1 MTCCFFGHK
10 DTPLNICEKL
20 EAAIEELITEDG
32 ANRFLLGN
40 QGNFDMITF
49 NILRKM
55 KLKHPDISYC
65 VVLAYMPTGKAAG
78 CLYDYSET
86 LLPEGIESV
95 HPRFALSWRNKWM
108 INESDTV
115 VAYVTRAWGGAAK
128 YVEIAAKKRKN
139 IINLAML

>member
-40 QGNFDMITF
+40 QGNFDMIAF

-95 HPRFALSWRNKWM
+95 HPRFAISWRNKWM

-115 VAYVTRAWGGAAK
+115 VAYVTRTWGGAAK

>member
-95 HPRFALSWRNKWM
+95 HPRFAISWRNKWM

>member
-55 KLKHPDISYC
+55 KL
-65 VVLAYMPTGKAAG
+65 L
-78 CLYDYSET
+78 
-86 LLPEGIESV
+86 
-95 HPRFALSWRNKWM
+95 
-108 INESDTV
+108 
-115 VAYVTRAWGGAAK
+115 
-128 YVEIAAKKRKN
+128 
-139 IINLAML
+139 

>member
-78 CLYDYSET
+78 SLYDYGET
-86 LLPEGIESV
+86 LIPEGIESV
-95 HPRFALSWRNKWM
+95 HPRFAISWRNKWM

-115 VAYVTRAWGGAAK
+115 VAYVTRTWGGAAK

>member
-95 HPRFALSWRNKWM
+95 HPRFAISWRNKWM

-115 VAYVTRAWGGAAK
+115 VAYVTRTWGGAAK

>member
-20 EAAIEELITEDG
+20 EAAIEKLITEDG

-78 CLYDYSET
+78 SLYDYGET

-95 HPRFALSWRNKWM
+95 HPRFAISWRNKWM

-115 VAYVTRAWGGAAK
+115 VAYVTRTWGGAAK

>member
-78 CLYDYSET
+78 SLYDYGET

-95 HPRFALSWRNKWM
+95 HPRFAISWRNKWM

-115 VAYVTRAWGGAAK
+115 VAYVTRTWGGAAK

>member
-20 EAAIEELITEDG
+20 EAAIEELITENG

-49 NILRKM
+49 NILREI

-78 CLYDYSET
+78 SLYDYGET

-95 HPRFALSWRNKWM
+95 HPRFAISWRNKWM

-115 VAYVTRAWGGAAK
+115 VAYVTRTWGGAAK

>member
-20 EAAIEELITEDG
+20 EAAIEKLITEDG

-95 HPRFALSWRNKWM
+95 HPRFAISWRNKWM

-115 VAYVTRAWGGAAK
+115 VAYVTRTWGGAAK

>member
-10 DTPLNICEKL
+10 DTPLNIGEKL

-40 QGNFDMITF
+40 QGNFDMIAF

-95 HPRFALSWRNKWM
+95 HPRFAISWRNKWM

-115 VAYVTRAWGGAAK
+115 VAYVTRTWGGAAK

>member
-32 ANRFLLGN
+32 ANRFLLRN

-95 HPRFALSWRNKWM
+95 HPRFAISWRNKWM

-115 VAYVTRAWGGAAK
+115 VAYVTRTWGGAAK

>member
-78 CLYDYSET
+78 SLYDYGET

-115 VAYVTRAWGGAAK
+115 VAYVTRTWGGAAK

>member
-78 CLYDYSET
+78 SLYDYGET

-95 HPRFALSWRNKWM
+95 HPRFALSWRNKW

-115 VAYVTRAWGGAAK
+115 VAYVTRTWGGAAK

>member
-1 MTCCFFGHK
+1 
-10 DTPLNICEKL
+10 
-20 EAAIEELITEDG
+20 
-32 ANRFLLGN
+32 
-40 QGNFDMITF
+40 
-49 NILRKM
+49 M

-78 CLYDYSET
+78 SLYDYGET

-95 HPRFALSWRNKWM
+95 HPRFAISWRNKWM

-115 VAYVTRAWGGAAK
+115 VAYVTRTWGGAAK

>member
-1 MTCCFFGHK
+1 MKCCFFGHK

-20 EAAIEELITEDG
+20 EAAIEKLITEDG

-78 CLYDYSET
+78 SLYDYGET

-95 HPRFALSWRNKWM
+95 HPRFAISWRNKWM

-115 VAYVTRAWGGAAK
+115 VAYVTRTWGGAAK

>member
-20 EAAIEELITEDG
+20 EEVIEKLIIEDG

-40 QGNFDMITF
+40 QGNFDIVVF
-49 NILRKM
+49 SILRKM
-55 KLKHPDISYC
+55 KVRHPHISYC
-65 VVLAYMPTGKAAG
+65 VVLAYMPTGKTVG
-78 CLYDYSET
+78 NLYDYGET

-115 VAYVTRAWGGAAK
+115 VAYVTRTWGGAAK
-128 YVEIAAKKRKN
+128 YVEMATKKRTN